1 MGMAA
6 IKVVLEGELDEV
18 AIPELVQMLCM
29 AGNTREIDLSIG
41 ERQVGRLTI
50 SGGRVVRC
58 VAFGLVGVDA
68 FFNLL
73 QQRTGRYV
81 VRIVPEPSDHAMHP
95 TLARISWQDLLI
107 EAARRHD
114 SASGKQ
120 EAMAEPAAD
129 ASDAFDLRL
138 SSIPPT
144 KEVSEVR
151 RMAGTSAS
159 AAVIPPNPPP
169 AAPPS
174 RPNAYV
180 GLLQE
185 RATEAYLRRDLRE
198 ALRLFECSLALAP
211 DDARTIANIAR
222 IKTRLGI

>member
-1 MGMAA
+1 MGAA
-6 IKVVLEGELDEV
+6 ATKVVLEGELDEV
-18 AIPELVQMLCM
+18 ALPELVQMLCM

-50 SGGRVVRC
+50 SGGHVVRC

-68 FFNLL
+68 FLNLL
-73 QQRTGRYV
+73 QQRAGRYV
-81 VRIVPEPSDHAMHP
+81 VRIVPEPSDHALH
-95 TLARISWQDLLI
+95 TNLARISWQALLI

-120 EAMAEPAAD
+120 DAMPEPAAD

-144 KEVSEVR
+144 KEVSEIR
-151 RMAGTSAS
+151 RVVAAAS
-159 AAVIPPNPPP
+159 AAVITPDPPQ
-169 AAPPS
+169 ASPPS

-211 DDARTIANIAR
+211 GDARTIANVAR